1 MLPYADKLQIHRKTV
16 DKRGPDR
23 ANPAPMTQRYTFTAF
38 PDKAALQQASAEWI
52 AAALRDAIA
61 RRGNAVFMGSGG
73 RTPGPIYET
82 LSSADLDWAKVQIGL
97 CDERW
102 VDDDHPA
109 SNGAMIQRT
118 LLQNQA
124 AAASYTPMKVEGD
137 DPFAAVDAVNDL
149 YMDAS
154 LTDVMLLGMGP
165 DAHTLSWFAGGRGYQ
180 DAIDPDTTSVV
191 AAVEAIESDV
201 TGPNL
206 LRMTLTQPCVAYARQ
221 VLLLITGADKRA
233 VFESAPADA
242 PVRLMKQAAGA
253 ALTVYYCD

>member
-1 MLPYADKLQIHRKTV
+1 
-16 DKRGPDR
+16 
-23 ANPAPMTQRYTFTAF
+23 MTQGHVFTTYES
-38 PDKAALQQASAEWI
+38 KADLQQAAADWI
-52 AAALRDAIA
+52 AEALQDAIE

-73 RTPGPIYET
+73 RTPGPIYES
-82 LSSADLDWAKVQIGL
+82 LSQANLAWEQVQIGL

-102 VDDDHPA
+102 VDIEHPA
-109 SNGAMIQRT
+109 SNGAMMERT
-118 LLQNQA
+118 LLQNKA
-124 AAASYTPMKVEGD
+124 AAATYVPMKIPGK
-137 DPFAAVDAVNDL
+137 DPFDAISEVNDL

-165 DAHTLSWFAGGRGYQ
+165 DAHTLSWFAGGRGYE

-191 AAVEAIESDV
+191 AAVEAIESEV

-206 LRMTLTQPCVAYARQ
+206 LRMTLTQPCVAYARK

-242 PVRLMKQAAGA
+242 PISLMKRAAGN

>member
-1 MLPYADKLQIHRKTV
+1 MTRGHVFKTF
-16 DKRGPDR
+16 DS
-23 ANPAPMTQRYTFTAF
+23 
-38 PDKAALQQASAEWI
+38 KAALQRAAADWI
-52 AAALRDAIA
+52 AAALEDAIR
-61 RRGNAVFMGSGG
+61 RRGSAVFMGSGG

-82 LSSADLDWAKVQIGL
+82 LSTAAIDWPRVQIGL

-102 VDDDHPA
+102 VDSDHQA
-109 SNGAMIQRT
+109 SNGAMIEQT
-118 LLQNQA
+118 LLQNKA
-124 AAASYTPMKVEGD
+124 AAADYVPMKTKGA

-165 DAHTLSWFAGGRGYQ
+165 DAHTLSWFAGARGYAE
-180 DAIDPDTTSVV
+180 AIDPDTTSVV
-191 AAVEAIESDV
+191 TAIEAVESDV

-206 LRMTLTQPCVAYARQ
+206 LRMTLTQPCVAYARN

-233 VFESAPADA
+233 VFESAPEDA
-242 PVRLMKQAAGA
+242 PVSIMKRAAGD